1 MDKAVS
7 PDFAKHVKK
16 AIVSIVFFAFCF
28 LIMICIGLG
37 AAFALGY
44 AGIFII
50 TLKPNFFILVLGAG
64 LILSALM
71 VVAFLFKFMFQ
82 KSVSPIEGMKEID
95 RSQHPRLFMMID
107 DIVKEAG
114 TDFPKRIFISSQL
127 NASVFYNSSFWS
139 MFLPVRKNL
148 HIGLGLV
155 NASTEQELK
164 GILAHEFGHFSQRSM
179 KVGSYVYNVN
189 RIIYNLLYENNSF
202 DAFMGKVGNS
212 HYLMQLT
219 VFIAR
224 LIIKGFQGILK
235 ALYGYLNTS
244 YMALSREMEFHADA
258 VAAQIVGSQTLI
270 ASLSRMDLA
279 DNAYSSTF
287 GFLNKQYGLDY
298 KILNFFTLNAF
309 VLSYYGKTNKMEFK
323 GRFPI
328 VSAEELNKYNKS
340 RLNIKDQWA
349 SHPTME
355 ERIAKIEKLNIP
367 GKEEDLAE
375 AFELFN
381 HKETLQEKL
390 TEDLYPSDEKAG
402 FSMRSEED
410 ADTAFLA
417 YYESLTFNK
426 EYNGYYDLRNP
437 PVKVPEVMETE
448 DVVSLDILYSD
459 AVLAELSILYAH
471 INDVESLK
479 FIATDKQHSVKTF
492 DFEGKKY
499 SRKQAADL
507 LPLLEKDKQKLETE
521 FEKHDALIYSFFKKR
536 AAASGCIDRF
546 ETLYTKFVRMDELYE
561 KATVLV
567 NDLNVQ
573 LAFLNKETPNNHIQR
588 NFKEVQKKEELWKL
602 HIKNLMELPLY
613 IEKTETVYKEI
624 LKNYYDNDQPYFYA
638 DAYNIATLNLLMDAL
653 NCSYQVHSDLI
664 FHAKK
669 ELLDFQVTMV
679 ESTAVHY

>member
-367 GKEEDLAE
+367 GKEEDLTE
-375 AFELFN
+375 AFELFK

-402 FSMRSEED
+402 FSMRSDED

-536 AAASGCIDRF
+536 AAESGCIDRF

-573 LAFLNKETPNNHIQR
+573 LAFLNKETPNNQIQR

-638 DAYNIATLNLLMDAL
+638 DAYNIAALNLLMDAL

>member
-28 LIMICIGLG
+28 LIMICLGLG

-44 AGIFII
+44 AGIFIM
-50 TLKPNFFILVLGAG
+50 TFKPNFFILILGAG

-71 VVAFLFKFMFQ
+71 IVAFLFKFLFQ
-82 KSVSPIEGMKEID
+82 KSVSPIEGMKEIS
-95 RSQHPRLFMMID
+95 RSQHPRLFTMID

-114 TDFPKRIFISSQL
+114 TDFPKRVFISNQL

-148 HIGLGLV
+148 HIGMGLV

-189 RIIYNLLYENNSF
+189 RIIYNLLYENTPF
-202 DAFMGKVGNS
+202 DEFMGKVGNS

-219 VFIAR
+219 VFVAR

-258 VAAQIVGSQTLI
+258 VAAQIVGSETLI

-279 DNAYSSTF
+279 DNAYASTF
-287 GFLNKQYGLDY
+287 GFLNKEYGQDY

-309 VLSYYGKTNKMEFK
+309 VLGYYGKINKMEFK
-323 GRFPI
+323 GRFPV
-328 VSAEELNKYNKS
+328 VSEEELNKYNKS

-355 ERIAKIEKLNIP
+355 ERIAKIGKRNIP
-367 GKEEDLAE
+367 EKEEDSVE

-381 HKETLQEKL
+381 HKETLQKKL
-390 TEDLYPSDEKAG
+390 TEELYPLDGKGGLITRSDE
-402 FSMRSEED
+402 D
-410 ADTAFLA
+410 ACTAFLA
-417 YYESLTFNK
+417 YYDSLTFNR
-426 EYNGYYDLRNP
+426 EYNGYYDSRNP
-437 PVKVPEVMETE
+437 PVKVPEVMETDDAVQLE
-448 DVVSLDILYSD
+448 TLYSD

-479 FIATDKQHSVKTF
+479 FIASDEQHEVKSF

-499 SRKQAADL
+499 ARKQAAEL
-507 LPLLEKDKQKLETE
+507 LPLLEKDKGRLEAE

-536 AAASGCIDRF
+536 TVESGCIDKF
-546 ETLYTKFVRMDELYE
+546 EALYSKFVRMDELYE
-561 KATVLV
+561 KAAGLV
-567 NDLNVQ
+567 NDLNGQ
-573 LAFLNKETPNNHIQR
+573 LVFLNKETPNDQIQR
-588 NFKEVQKKEELWKL
+588 NFKEVRKKEELWLL
-602 HIKNLMELPLY
+602 HIKDLMELPLY
-613 IEKTETVYKEI
+613 KEKIDTGYQEV
-624 LKNYYDNDQPYFYA
+624 LKNYYDNKQPYFYA
-638 DAYNIATLNLLMDAL
+638 EAYNIPALNLLMDAL

-669 ELLDFQVTMV
+669 ELLDFQIMVTG
-679 ESTAVHY
+679 STAVHH

>member
-1 MDKAVS
+1 
-7 PDFAKHVKK
+7 
-16 AIVSIVFFAFCF
+16 
-28 LIMICIGLG
+28 MICIGLG

-367 GKEEDLAE
+367 GKEEDLTE
-375 AFELFN
+375 AFELFK
-381 HKETLQEKL
+381 HKETLQKKL

-402 FSMRSEED
+402 FSMRSDED

-448 DVVSLDILYSD
+448 DLVSLDILYSD

-536 AAASGCIDRF
+536 AAESGCIDRF

-573 LAFLNKETPNNHIQR
+573 LAFLNKETPNNQIQR

-638 DAYNIATLNLLMDAL
+638 DAYNIAALNLLMDAL

>member
-1 MDKAVS
+1 MDILVS
-7 PDFAKHVKK
+7 PDFVKHVKK

-50 TLKPNFFILVLGAG
+50 TLKPIFFILILGAG

-71 VVAFLFKFMFQ
+71 IVAFLFKFMFQ
-82 KSVSPIEGMKEID
+82 KSVSPIEGMKEIS

-107 DIVKEAG
+107 DIVKEVG

-202 DAFMGKVGNS
+202 DAFMGKVGSS

-258 VAAQIVGSQTLI
+258 VAAQIVGSRTLI

-309 VLSYYGKTNKMEFK
+309 VLSYYGKINKMEFK

-390 TEDLYPSDEKAG
+390 TEDLYPLDEKAG
-402 FSMRSEED
+402 FSMRSDED

-437 PVKVPEVMETE
+437 PVKVPEVMETDE
-448 DVVSLDILYSD
+448 VVSLDILYSD

-471 INDVESLK
+471 KNDVESLK
-479 FIATDKQHSVKTF
+479 FIVTDKQHSVKTF

-507 LPLLEKDKQKLETE
+507 LPLLEKDKQKLEAE

-536 AAASGCIDRF
+536 AVESGCVDRF

-561 KATVLV
+561 KAAGLV

-573 LAFLNKETPNNHIQR
+573 LAFLNRETPNDQIQR
-588 NFKEVQKKEELWKL
+588 NFKEVQKNEELWKL

-613 IEKTETVYKEI
+613 VEKTETVYKGI

-638 DAYNIATLNLLMDAL
+638 EAYNIAALNLLMDAL

-669 ELLDFQVTMV
+669 ELLDFQVTMA
-679 ESTAVHY
+679 ESTAVHH